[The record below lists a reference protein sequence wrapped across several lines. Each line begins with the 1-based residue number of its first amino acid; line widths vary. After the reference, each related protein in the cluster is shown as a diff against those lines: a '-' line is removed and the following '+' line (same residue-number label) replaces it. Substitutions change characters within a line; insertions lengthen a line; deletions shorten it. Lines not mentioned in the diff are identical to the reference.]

1 MDRIFLY
8 LFYMYPLVTSSHNK
22 TLPTEKMKTNI
33 YIILNTIW
41 IINISLATSEC
52 NYKGLIL
59 YSNYDPSKVP
69 PFGDESVVTSIKLLK
84 VLSVDDFHTTMT
96 LVTMIYFT
104 WKESRITINGTS
116 LENELTRLF

>member
-1 MDRIFLY
+1 
-8 LFYMYPLVTSSHNK
+8 MYPLVTSSHK
-22 TLPTEKMKTNI
+22 RTLPTGEMKTNI

-41 IINISLATSEC
+41 IINIGLANSEC

-59 YSNYDPSKVP
+59 NSNYDPSKVP

-84 VLSVDDFHTTMT
+84 VLSIDDFHTTMT
-96 LVTMIYFT
+96 LVTKIYFT

-116 LENELTRLF
+116 LENELTRFY